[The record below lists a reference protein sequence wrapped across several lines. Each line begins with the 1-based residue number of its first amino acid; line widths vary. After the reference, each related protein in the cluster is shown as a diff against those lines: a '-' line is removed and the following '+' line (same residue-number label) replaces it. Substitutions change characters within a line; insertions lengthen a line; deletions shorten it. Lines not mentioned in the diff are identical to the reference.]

1 MNVYITYD
9 AHNGW
14 SDIKPALIEA
24 GFRDRWK
31 GNDQKLYY
39 LPNTSLWHNNLTG
52 TDEAKQLFF
61 STIDTLNSQRAAN
74 DKIRVG
80 RFIAVQ
86 WTNWSGI
93 EGEPHS

>member
-9 AHNGW
+9 AHNGR

-24 GFRDRWK
+24 GFHDHWK
-31 GNDQKLYY
+31 SGNKTYY
-39 LPNTSLWHNNLTG
+39 LPNTSLWRKDLISTNK
-52 TDEAKQLFF
+52 AKQIFF

-80 RFIAVQ
+80 RFIAVEL
-86 WTNWSGI
+86 TTWSGI